1 MENRAMTPP
10 RHVRRLAQQILNDRN
25 KAGLLEDGVFGPKS
39 STAAASWVDW
49 NFRAEPTWSRWVA
62 AVIQKE
68 AALRGINSGKPDAFY
83 GPQTDD
89 AANRILLQIAGK
101 PDPVRPDDADLDE
114 VSGKGSG
121 IRCWSPSTAAFRAR
135 YGTEGQHQLLVRSPY
150 ILRLDWDLDTTLWK
164 FSAHSS
170 LVPRIEAAMAEI
182 LAHYGAD
189 AIRNLGLDR
198 FGGCLNVRLKRGGS
212 TPSVHS
218 WGAAIDWYPTKNQLK
233 QTRASALFAK
243 DAYAPFLDLWE
254 RHGFMGLGR
263 CFNYD
268 WMHVQAN
275 P

>member
-1 MENRAMTPP
+1 MSNPSVS
-10 RHVRRLAQQILNDRN
+10 VRRLAQQILNERN
-25 KAGLLEDGVFGPKS
+25 KAGLTEDGVFGLRS
-39 STAAASWVDW
+39 RAAASGWIPW
-49 NFRAEPTWSRWVA
+49 TFRGVPTWQRWVA

-68 AALRGINSGKPDAFY
+68 AGLRGINAGVSDAFF

-89 AANRILLQIAGK
+89 AADRILLQRAGK
-101 PDPVRPDDADLDE
+101 AAPVRADDADLDD
-114 VSGKGSG
+114 VSGRGSG
-121 IRCWSPSTAAFRAR
+121 IKCWSPSTAQFRAR
-135 YGTEGQHQLLVRSPY
+135 YGAEGGGQVLVRSPY
-150 ILRLDWDLDTTLWK
+150 LLRLDWDIETTLWR
-164 FSAHSS
+164 FSAHAT
-170 LVPRIEAAMAEI
+170 LANRIEAAMAQV
-182 LAHYGAD
+182 LAHYGAEGV
-189 AIRNLGLDR
+189 RKLGLDR

-218 WGAAIDWYPTKNQLK
+218 WGAAIDWYPTRNQLK

-243 DAYAPFLDLWE
+243 EDYAPFLDIWE